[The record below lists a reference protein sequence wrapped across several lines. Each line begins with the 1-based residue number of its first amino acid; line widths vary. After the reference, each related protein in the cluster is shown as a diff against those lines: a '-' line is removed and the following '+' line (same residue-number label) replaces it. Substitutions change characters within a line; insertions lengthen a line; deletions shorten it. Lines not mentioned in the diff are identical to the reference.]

1 VNRLQTLEIRR
12 RGLVERS
19 TAQRDALRAGL
30 APVVQKAA
38 MLDRAMAPARR
49 YPMLSLAIA
58 GAVVLFGSRRLF
70 TLIARGI
77 TLYQLLRKI

>member
-1 VNRLQTLEIRR
+1 
-12 RGLVERS
+12 
-19 TAQRDALRAGL
+19 
-30 APVVQKAA
+30 

-77 TLYQLLRKI
+77 TLYTLLRKF